1 MGVIKFSKTCFD
13 VELEGTVYRIYGC
26 LTGVFC
32 AFANEICRVEGKEKL
47 KIDAAADQAF
57 LDDRQRLWVARTVC
71 SKWPSINFDYD
82 LYFYDGHKE
91 LICRA
96 EHGHRIEVCL
106 LKAEWMLALIM
117 ALLLGVFGIYLS
129 AVLREG
135 EETGRILH
143 LVFVM
148 AAIPWLIAG
157 LLGWRFRL
165 TAAGERLTVRPAAG
179 RKYSFSVSEIT
190 KIVRRT
196 DAADIWNVQ
205 KITIDTESK
214 RVSVNSFMAG
224 IEELDAYLIKHVGS
238 EKIIKKG
245 FGK

>member
-1 MGVIKFSKTCFD
+1 MRVIKFSKTCLD
-13 VELEGTVYRIYGC
+13 VELEGSVYRIYGC

-32 AFANEICRVEGKEKL
+32 AFVNEIYRVEGKGKL
-47 KIDAAADQAF
+47 KIDAAADQTF

-71 SKWPSINFDYD
+71 SEWPSVNFDYD
-82 LYFYDGHKE
+82 LYFYDGHK
-91 LICRA
+91 
-96 EHGHRIEVCL
+96 
-106 LKAEWMLALIM
+106 
-117 ALLLGVFGIYLS
+117 
-129 AVLREG
+129 

-179 RKYSFSVSEIT
+179 RKYSFSVSEIA

-196 DAADIWNVQ
+196 DAADIWDIR
-205 KITIDTESK
+205 KITIDT
-214 RVSVNSFMAG
+214 VAG
-224 IEELDAYLIKHVGS
+224 VLRAPRAGRRQT
-238 EKIIKKG
+238 
-245 FGK
+245 